1 MEEGQAGGAST
12 HRRMLAQDTMQIPTA
27 LGRYTAARQATRA
40 HPPTTLK
47 SAVGVADRSTER
59 PAAGAR
65 PHHQAA
71 EATTPPA
78 TSAPAN
84 HSSRLPQV

>member
-47 SAVGVADRSTER
+47 SAVGVARSTER

-65 PHHQAA
+65 PHHQPA